1 MPSISI
7 YFDFSKNISIESLM
21 INKQNS
27 MPYMAL
33 LAFAMTGFICIMT
46 ETIPAGLLP
55 EISHDMGIPLATA
68 GQWVTAYALGSLF
81 SAIPLTI
88 ATRSWSRRRV
98 LLATVLGFIVFNTL
112 TALSNNLILTYVARF
127 LAGSS
132 AGLAWSLLAGYAR
145 RIVEPHQQG
154 KAMAIAM
161 VGTPIALSAGV
172 PFGTWLGQILGW
184 RLTFGAMSVLSVLL
198 IAWIVFYV
206 PNVAG
211 QLKQVKLQFGKVLN
225 IKGVK
230 PVLTVV
236 LTWML
241 AHNIL
246 YTYIAPFV
254 QPSGLGSDVEFI
266 LMIFGVTSLI
276 GIFITG
282 KLIDTYLRITVL
294 ISLLAFFIVSLA
306 FGLFITNASVIL
318 IGIGIWGLTFGGAA
332 TLLNTALA
340 DAAGEWV
347 DIAISLTVVSWNSAI
362 SLGGIVGGILLH
374 VYGVSSLP
382 FMLVGL
388 LFVSLLI
395 VKMNAN
401 YAFPK

>member
-1 MPSISI
+1 MTKHEKP
-7 YFDFSKNISIESLM
+7 
-21 INKQNS
+21 

-55 EISHDMGIPLATA
+55 EISHDLAIPLSTA

-81 SAIPLTI
+81 AAIPLTI
-88 ATRSWSRRRV
+88 ATRAWSRRTV
-98 LLATVLGFIVFNTL
+98 LLTTVLGFILFNSL
-112 TALSNNLILTYVARF
+112 TALSTNLVLTFTARF
-127 LAGSS
+127 LAGAC
-132 AGLAWSLLAGYAR
+132 AGLAWSLLASYAR
-145 RIVEPHQQG
+145 RIVEPYQQG

-172 PFGTWLGQILGW
+172 PLGTWLGQVLGW
-184 RLTFGAMSVLSVLL
+184 RLTFGAMSLLSALL
-198 IAWIVFYV
+198 IVWIILCV

-211 QLKQVKLQFGKVLN
+211 QSKQMKLEFSKVLH

-230 PVLTVV
+230 PVLAVV

-254 QPSGLGSDVEFI
+254 QPSGMNSHVQWI
-266 LMIFGVTSLI
+266 LMIFGLTSLV
-276 GIFITG
+276 GIIVTG
-282 KLIDTYLRITVL
+282 KLIDKYLRKMVL
-294 ISLLAFFIVSLA
+294 ISLACFFLVAVIFS
-306 FGLFITNASVIL
+306 LFIKSSDVIL
-318 IGIGIWGLTFGGAA
+318 IGTAIWGLTFGGAA

-340 DAAGEWV
+340 DAAGEW
-347 DIAISLTVVSWNSAI
+347 AELAMSLTVVSWNSAI
-362 SLGGIVGGILLH
+362 SLGGIVGGVLLQF
-374 VYGVSSLP
+374 YGTSSLP
-382 FMLVGL
+382 MTLAGL

-395 VKMNAN
+395 VKINST
-401 YAFPK
+401 YAFPHRR

>member
-1 MPSISI
+1 MT
-7 YFDFSKNISIESLM
+7 
-21 INKQNS
+21 NKQKPL
-27 MPYMAL
+27 PYMAL

-55 EISHDMGIPLATA
+55 EISHDMAIPLSTA

-88 ATRSWSRRRV
+88 ATRSWSRRNV
-98 LLATVLGFIVFNTL
+98 LLVTVLGFILFNSL
-112 TALSNNLILTYVARF
+112 TAISTNLVVTFAARF

-145 RIVEPHQQG
+145 RIVEPYQQG
-154 KAMAIAM
+154 KALAIAM

-184 RLTFGAMSVLSVLL
+184 RLTFGAMSVLSALL
-198 IAWIVFYV
+198 IIWIVLCV
-206 PNVAG
+206 PNVPG
-211 QLKQVKLQFGKVLN
+211 QSKQVKLQFGKVLN

-230 PVLTVV
+230 PVLAVV

-254 QPSGLGSDVEFI
+254 QPSGLDTNVEFI
-266 LMIFGVTSLI
+266 LMVFGLTSLI

-282 KLIDTYLRITVL
+282 KLIDKHLRITVL
-294 ISLLAFFIVSLA
+294 ISLFVFFIISLI
-306 FGLFITNASVIL
+306 FGLFITNTDVIV
-318 IGIGIWGLTFGGAA
+318 IGTGIWGLTFGGAA

-340 DAAGEWV
+340 DAAGEWA

-362 SLGGIVGGILLH
+362 SLGGIVGGVLLQ
-374 VYGVSSLP
+374 VYGISSLP
-382 FMLVGL
+382 FMLAGL

-395 VKMNAN
+395 VKTNSN
-401 YAFPK
+401 YAFPRSR

>member
-1 MPSISI
+1 MT
-7 YFDFSKNISIESLM
+7 
-21 INKQNS
+21 NKDKP
-27 MPYMAL
+27 MPYTAL

-55 EISHDMGIPLATA
+55 EISHDMEISLSTA

-88 ATRSWSRRRV
+88 ATRSWSRRNV
-98 LLATVLGFIVFNTL
+98 LLATVLGFILFNSL
-112 TALSNNLILTYVARF
+112 TATSTNQVLTFAARF

-172 PFGTWLGQILGW
+172 PFGTWLGQVLGW
-184 RLTFGAMSVLSVLL
+184 RLTFGAMSVLSALL
-198 IAWIVFYV
+198 IVWIVLCV
-206 PNVAG
+206 PNVPG
-211 QLKQVKLQFGKVLN
+211 QSKQVKLQFGKVLN
-225 IKGVK
+225 IQGVK
-230 PVLTVV
+230 PVLAVV

-254 QPSGLGSDVEFI
+254 HPSGLDTNVEFI
-266 LMIFGVTSLI
+266 LMVFGLTSLI

-282 KLIDTYLRITVL
+282 KLIDKHLRITVL
-294 ISLLAFFIVSLA
+294 VSLFAFFIISLF
-306 FGLFITNASVIL
+306 FGIFIANPDVIMV
-318 IGIGIWGLTFGGAA
+318 GTAIWGLTFGGAA

-340 DAAGEWV
+340 DAAGEWA

-374 VYGVSSLP
+374 MYGISSLP

-395 VKMNAN
+395 VKVNSN
-401 YAFPK
+401 YAFPRNR

>member
-1 MPSISI
+1 MLFKTRLPIFEIS
-7 YFDFSKNISIESLM
+7 M
-21 INKQNS
+21 TKQEKP

-55 EISHDMGIPLATA
+55 EISHDLAIPLSTA

-81 SAIPLTI
+81 AAIPLTI
-88 ATRSWSRRRV
+88 ATRAWSRRTV
-98 LLATVLGFIVFNTL
+98 LLTTVLGFILFNSL
-112 TALSNNLILTYVARF
+112 TALSTNLVLTFTARF
-127 LAGSS
+127 LAGAC
-132 AGLAWSLLAGYAR
+132 AGLAWSLLASYAR
-145 RIVEPHQQG
+145 RIVEPYQQG

-172 PFGTWLGQILGW
+172 PLGTWLGQVLGW
-184 RLTFGAMSVLSVLL
+184 RLTFGAMSLLSALL
-198 IAWIVFYV
+198 IVWIILCV

-211 QLKQVKLQFGKVLN
+211 QSKQMKLEFSKVLH

-230 PVLTVV
+230 PVLAVV

-254 QPSGLGSDVEFI
+254 QPSGMNSHVQWV
-266 LMIFGVTSLI
+266 LMIFGLTSLV
-276 GIFITG
+276 GIVITG
-282 KLIDTYLRITVL
+282 KLIDKYLRKMVL
-294 ISLLAFFIVSLA
+294 ISLLCFFLVAVI
-306 FGLFITNASVIL
+306 FILFIKSSDVIL
-318 IGIGIWGLTFGGAA
+318 IGTAIWGLTFGGAA

-340 DAAGEWV
+340 DAAGEW
-347 DIAISLTVVSWNSAI
+347 AELAMSLTVVSWNSAI
-362 SLGGIVGGILLH
+362 SLGGIVGGVLLQF
-374 VYGVSSLP
+374 YGTSSLP
-382 FMLVGL
+382 VTLAGL

-395 VKMNAN
+395 VKINST
-401 YAFPK
+401 YAFPHRR

>member
-1 MPSISI
+1 MT
-7 YFDFSKNISIESLM
+7 
-21 INKQNS
+21 NKEKP
-27 MPYMAL
+27 MPYIAL

-55 EISHDMGIPLATA
+55 EISHDLAIPLSTA

-88 ATRSWSRRRV
+88 ATRSWSRRNV
-98 LLATVLGFIVFNTL
+98 LLATVLGFIIFNTL
-112 TALSNNLILTYVARF
+112 TAISTNLVLIFTARF
-127 LAGSS
+127 LAGSN

-145 RIVEPHQQG
+145 RIVEPYQQG

-172 PFGTWLGQILGW
+172 PFGTGLGQVLGW
-184 RLTFGAMSVLSVLL
+184 RLTFGAMSVLSAFL
-198 IAWIVFYV
+198 IIWIVLYV
-206 PNVAG
+206 PNVPG
-211 QLKQVKLQFGKVLN
+211 QSKQVKLEYRKVLN
-225 IKGVK
+225 IQGVK
-230 PVLTVV
+230 PVLAVV

-246 YTYIAPFV
+246 YTYIAPFI
-254 QPSGLGSDVEFI
+254 QPSGLDMNVEFI
-266 LMIFGVTSLI
+266 LMVFGLTSLV

-282 KLIDTYLRITVL
+282 KLIDKHLRVTVL
-294 ISLLAFFIVSLA
+294 ISLFLFFIISLI
-306 FGLFITNASVIL
+306 FGLFITNTDVII
-318 IGIGIWGLTFGGAA
+318 IGTGIWGLTFGGAA

-340 DAAGEWV
+340 DAAGEWA

-362 SLGGIVGGILLH
+362 SLGGIVGGVLLQM
-374 VYGVSSLP
+374 YGISSLP

-395 VKMNAN
+395 VKINSN
-401 YAFPK
+401 YAFPRSS

>member
-1 MPSISI
+1 M
-7 YFDFSKNISIESLM
+7 KNNE
-21 INKQNS
+21 KP
-27 MPYMAL
+27 MPYLAL

-55 EISHDMGIPLATA
+55 EISHDMAIPMSTA
-68 GQWVTAYALGSLF
+68 GQLVTAYALGSLF

-88 ATRSWSRRRV
+88 ATRSWSRRNV
-98 LLATVLGFIVFNTL
+98 LLATVLGFILFNSL
-112 TALSNNLILTYVARF
+112 TAISTDLVLVFTARF

-172 PFGTWLGQILGW
+172 PFGTWLGQVLGW
-184 RLTFGAMSVLSVLL
+184 RLTFGTMSALSGLL
-198 IAWIVFYV
+198 IIWIVLCV
-206 PNVAG
+206 PNVPG
-211 QLKQVKLQFGKVLN
+211 QSKQVKLQFGKVLN
-225 IKGVK
+225 MQGVK
-230 PVLTVV
+230 PVLAVV

-254 QPSGLGSDVEFI
+254 QPSGLYSNVEFI
-266 LMIFGVTSLI
+266 LMVFGLASLV

-282 KLIDTYLRITVL
+282 KLIDKHLRITVL
-294 ISLLAFFIVSLA
+294 VSLFAFFVISLM
-306 FGLFITNASVIL
+306 FGLFITNSNVIV
-318 IGIGIWGLTFGGAA
+318 IGTAIWGLTFGGAA

-340 DAAGEWV
+340 DAAGEWA

-362 SLGGIVGGILLH
+362 SLGGIVGGVLLQI
-374 VYGVSSLP
+374 YGISSLP
-382 FMLVGL
+382 FMLVAL

-395 VKMNAN
+395 VKNNSN
-401 YAFPK
+401 YAFPRSR

>member
-1 MPSISI
+1 MLLKTRLPIFEISMT
-7 YFDFSKNISIESLM
+7 KHE
-21 INKQNS
+21 KP

-55 EISHDMGIPLATA
+55 EISHDLAIPLSTA

-81 SAIPLTI
+81 AAIPLTI
-88 ATRSWSRRRV
+88 ATRAWSRRTV
-98 LLATVLGFIVFNTL
+98 LLTTVLGFILFNSL
-112 TALSNNLILTYVARF
+112 TALSTNLVLTFTARF
-127 LAGSS
+127 LAGAC
-132 AGLAWSLLAGYAR
+132 AGLAWSLLASYAR
-145 RIVEPHQQG
+145 RIVEPYQQG

-172 PFGTWLGQILGW
+172 PLGTWLGQVLGW
-184 RLTFGAMSVLSVLL
+184 RLTFGAMSLLSALL
-198 IAWIVFYV
+198 IVWIILCV

-211 QLKQVKLQFGKVLN
+211 QSKQMKLEFSKVLH

-230 PVLTVV
+230 PVLAVV

-254 QPSGLGSDVEFI
+254 QPSGMNSHVQWI
-266 LMIFGVTSLI
+266 LMIFGLTSLV
-276 GIFITG
+276 GIIVTG
-282 KLIDTYLRITVL
+282 KLIDKYLRKMVL
-294 ISLLAFFIVSLA
+294 ISLLCFFLVAVIFS
-306 FGLFITNASVIL
+306 LFIKSSDVIL
-318 IGIGIWGLTFGGAA
+318 IGTAIWGLTFGGAA

-340 DAAGEWV
+340 DAAGEW
-347 DIAISLTVVSWNSAI
+347 AELAMSLTVVSWNSAI
-362 SLGGIVGGILLH
+362 SLGGIVGGVLLQF
-374 VYGVSSLP
+374 YGTSSLP
-382 FMLVGL
+382 VTLAGL

-395 VKMNAN
+395 VKINST
-401 YAFPK
+401 YAFPHRR

>member
-1 MPSISI
+1 MLLKTRLPIFEISMT
-7 YFDFSKNISIESLM
+7 KHE
-21 INKQNS
+21 KP

-55 EISHDMGIPLATA
+55 EISHELAIPLSTA

-81 SAIPLTI
+81 AAIPLTI
-88 ATRSWSRRRV
+88 ATRAWSRRTV
-98 LLATVLGFIVFNTL
+98 LLTTVLGFILFNSL
-112 TALSNNLILTYVARF
+112 TALSTNLVLTFTARF
-127 LAGSS
+127 LAGAC
-132 AGLAWSLLAGYAR
+132 AGLAWSLLASYAR
-145 RIVEPHQQG
+145 RIVEPYQQG

-172 PFGTWLGQILGW
+172 PLGTWLGQVLGW
-184 RLTFGAMSVLSVLL
+184 RLTFGAMSLLSALL
-198 IAWIVFYV
+198 IVWIIVCV

-211 QLKQVKLQFGKVLN
+211 QSKQMKLEFSKVLH

-230 PVLTVV
+230 PVLAVV

-254 QPSGLGSDVEFI
+254 QPSGMNSHVQWV
-266 LMIFGVTSLI
+266 LMIFGLTSLV
-276 GIFITG
+276 GIIVTG
-282 KLIDTYLRITVL
+282 KLIDKYLRKMVL
-294 ISLLAFFIVSLA
+294 ISLACFFLVAVIFS
-306 FGLFITNASVIL
+306 LFIKSSDVIL
-318 IGIGIWGLTFGGAA
+318 IGTAIWGLTFGGAA

-340 DAAGEWV
+340 DAAGEW
-347 DIAISLTVVSWNSAI
+347 AELAMSLTVVSWNSAI
-362 SLGGIVGGILLH
+362 SLGGIVGGVLLQF
-374 VYGVSSLP
+374 YGTSSLP
-382 FMLVGL
+382 MTLAGL

-395 VKMNAN
+395 VKINST
-401 YAFPK
+401 YAFPHRR

>member
-1 MPSISI
+1 MTKHEKP
-7 YFDFSKNISIESLM
+7 
-21 INKQNS
+21 

-55 EISHDMGIPLATA
+55 EISHELAIPLSTA

-81 SAIPLTI
+81 AAIPLTI
-88 ATRSWSRRRV
+88 ATRAWSRRTV
-98 LLATVLGFIVFNTL
+98 LLTTVLGFILFNSL
-112 TALSNNLILTYVARF
+112 TALSTNLVLTFTARF
-127 LAGSS
+127 LAGAC
-132 AGLAWSLLAGYAR
+132 AGLAWSLLASYAR
-145 RIVEPHQQG
+145 RIVEPYQQG

-172 PFGTWLGQILGW
+172 PLGTWLGQVLGW
-184 RLTFGAMSVLSVLL
+184 RLTFGAMSLLSALL
-198 IAWIVFYV
+198 IVWIIVCV

-211 QLKQVKLQFGKVLN
+211 QSKQMKLEFSKVLH

-230 PVLTVV
+230 PVLAVV

-254 QPSGLGSDVEFI
+254 QPSGMNSHVQWV
-266 LMIFGVTSLI
+266 LMIFGLTSLV
-276 GIFITG
+276 GIIVTG
-282 KLIDTYLRITVL
+282 KLIDKYLRKMVL
-294 ISLLAFFIVSLA
+294 ISLACFFLVAVIFS
-306 FGLFITNASVIL
+306 LFIKSSDVIL
-318 IGIGIWGLTFGGAA
+318 IGTAIWGLTFGGAA

-340 DAAGEWV
+340 DAAGEW
-347 DIAISLTVVSWNSAI
+347 AELAMSLTVVSWNSAI
-362 SLGGIVGGILLH
+362 SLGGIVGGVLLQF
-374 VYGVSSLP
+374 YGTSSLP
-382 FMLVGL
+382 MTLAGL

-395 VKMNAN
+395 VKINST
-401 YAFPK
+401 YAFPHRR

>member
-1 MPSISI
+1 MT
-7 YFDFSKNISIESLM
+7 
-21 INKQNS
+21 NKDKP

-55 EISHDMGIPLATA
+55 EISHDMATPLSTT

-88 ATRSWSRRRV
+88 ATRSWSRRNV
-98 LLATVLGFIVFNTL
+98 LLVTVLGFIIFNTL
-112 TALSNNLILTYVARF
+112 TAISTNLVLTFVARF

-145 RIVEPHQQG
+145 RIVEPYQQG

-172 PFGTWLGQILGW
+172 PFGTWLGQVLGW
-184 RLTFGAMSVLSVLL
+184 RLTFGAMSVLSALL
-198 IAWIVFYV
+198 IIWIVLCV
-206 PNVAG
+206 PNVPG
-211 QLKQVKLQFGKVLN
+211 QSKQVKLQFGKVLN
-225 IKGVK
+225 IPGVK
-230 PVLTVV
+230 PVLAVV

-254 QPSGLGSDVEFI
+254 QPSGLGTDVEFI
-266 LMIFGVTSLI
+266 LMVFGLTSLV

-282 KLIDTYLRITVL
+282 KIIDKHLRITVL
-294 ISLLAFFIVSLA
+294 ISLLAFFVISLV
-306 FGLFITNASVIL
+306 FGLFITNPDVII
-318 IGIGIWGLTFGGAA
+318 IGTAIWGLTFGGAA

-340 DAAGEWV
+340 DAAGEWA

-362 SLGGIVGGILLH
+362 SLGGIVGGVLLQ
-374 VYGVSSLP
+374 VFGISSLP

-395 VKMNAN
+395 VKINSN
-401 YAFPK
+401 YAFPRSS

>member
-1 MPSISI
+1 MT
-7 YFDFSKNISIESLM
+7 
-21 INKQNS
+21 NKEKP
-27 MPYMAL
+27 MPYTAL

-55 EISHDMGIPLATA
+55 EISHDMAIPLSTA

-88 ATRSWSRRRV
+88 ATRSWSRRNV
-98 LLATVLGFIVFNTL
+98 LLATVLGFILFNTL
-112 TALSNNLILTYVARF
+112 TAVSTNLVLTFAARF
-127 LAGSS
+127 FAGSS

-172 PFGTWLGQILGW
+172 PFGTWLGQVLGW
-184 RLTFGAMSVLSVLL
+184 RLTFGAMSVLSALL
-198 IAWIVFYV
+198 IIWIVLCV
-206 PNVAG
+206 PNVPG
-211 QLKQVKLQFGKVLN
+211 QSKQVKLQFGKVLN
-225 IKGVK
+225 IQGVK
-230 PVLTVV
+230 PVLAVV

-254 QPSGLGSDVEFI
+254 QPSGLDTNVEFI
-266 LMIFGVTSLI
+266 LMVFGLTSLV

-282 KLIDTYLRITVL
+282 KLIDKHLRITVL
-294 ISLLAFFIVSLA
+294 VSLFAFFIISLV
-306 FGLFITNASVIL
+306 FGLFITNPDVIV
-318 IGIGIWGLTFGGAA
+318 IGTAIWGLTFGGAA

-340 DAAGEWV
+340 DAAGEWA

-362 SLGGIVGGILLH
+362 SLGGIVGGVLLH
-374 VYGVSSLP
+374 AYGISSLP
-382 FMLVGL
+382 FMLVAL

-395 VKMNAN
+395 VKINSN
-401 YAFPK
+401 YAFPRSR